1 MSDFTKMS
9 DEELEEYNQQLM
21 QEKDHIREVQLQIN
35 RELTG
40 RYKRGVKKV
49 YQRKGHRRAVLTEV
63 SYNDR
68 PADEVKLHEIQSGEE
83 VDRVS

>member
-1 MSDFTKMS
+1 MSDFSKMS
-9 DEELEEYNQQLM
+9 DEELEEYNHQLM
-21 QEKDHIREVQLQIN
+21 QEKDNIREIQLSLN

-40 RYKRGVKKV
+40 RHKRGVKKV

-68 PADEVKLHEIQSGEE
+68 PADEISVHEIQSGEE